1 MAFFCPNISFQ
12 PLTII
17 VLDIEGSLLKYGM
30 SYDGAGHKSIDLSG
44 YDPDT
49 EKDQYN
55 WLNAASV
62 PKSRSFAVNIAFS

>member
-1 MAFFCPNISFQ
+1 M
-12 PLTII
+12 
-17 VLDIEGSLLKYGM
+17 KYGM